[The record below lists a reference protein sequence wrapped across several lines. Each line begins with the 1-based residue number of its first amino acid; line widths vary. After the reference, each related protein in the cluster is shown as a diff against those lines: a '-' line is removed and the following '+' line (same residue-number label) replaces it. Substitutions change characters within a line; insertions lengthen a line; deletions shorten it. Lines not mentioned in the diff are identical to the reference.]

1 MWANKMRI
9 INTIMNTWGGLVIAF
24 PEVRGRGDTTFIYK
38 VNQKTRGIICA
49 YEFNEDWSK
58 HPDVEIS
65 EDSFRD
71 LVKLED
77 LFLVPIIIAVEYN
90 DRQVFAKVSSL
101 YKDRAKYLHEGNAF
115 LPKDKFELLIKEK
128 K

>member
-1 MWANKMRI
+1 MRI

-38 VNQKTRGIICA
+38 VDQKTRGIICA
-49 YEFNEDWSK
+49 YEFDESWNT
-58 HPDVEIS
+58 HPDVAIN

-71 LVKLED
+71 LIAIED
-77 LFLVPIIIAVEYN
+77 LFMVPVIVAVEYN
-90 DRQVFAKVSSL
+90 DRQCFTKVANL
-101 YKDRAKYLHEGNAF
+101 FKDRARYLHDGKAF
-115 LPKDKFELLIKEK
+115 LPKEKFELLIKDK